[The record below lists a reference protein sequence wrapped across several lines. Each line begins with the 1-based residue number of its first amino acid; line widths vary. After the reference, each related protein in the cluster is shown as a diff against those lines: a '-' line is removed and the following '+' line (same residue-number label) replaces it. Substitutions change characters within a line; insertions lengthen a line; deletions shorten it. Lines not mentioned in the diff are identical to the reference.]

1 MLGRIV
7 ITVNVV
13 SSSDPR
19 QTRDILIKTAKDDPP
34 VMSAPEPFVD
44 FEDFGADSLNF
55 KLYAFTYNL
64 TKNVAIRTD
73 LRIAIL
79 EAFKQAG
86 IRIAFLQTD
95 VTVRNID
102 RLREAVAEYASGPN
116 NGRGN
121 GKGLASHQIAEAGV
135 QAGARVGDGSTA

>member
-1 MLGRIV
+1 
-7 ITVNVV
+7 VNVS

-19 QTRDILIKTAKDDPP
+19 RTRDILIKTAKDDPR
-34 VMSAPEPFVD
+34 VMSMPEPFVD

-55 KLYAFTYNL
+55 KLYAFTYDL
-64 TKNVAIRTD
+64 TKNVGIRTD

-86 IRIAFLQTD
+86 VRIAFLQTE

-102 RLREAVAEYASGPN
+102 RLREAVAEYGSGPH

-121 GKGLASHQIAEAGV
+121 GKGIASHQIAGAGE
-135 QAGARVGDGSTA
+135 